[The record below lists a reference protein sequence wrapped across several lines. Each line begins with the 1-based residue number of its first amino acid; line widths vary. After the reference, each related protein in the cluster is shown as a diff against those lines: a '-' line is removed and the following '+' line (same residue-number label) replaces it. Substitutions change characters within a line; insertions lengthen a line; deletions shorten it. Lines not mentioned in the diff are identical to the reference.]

1 MKKSNQNRTNLDN
14 LSNEE
19 RTQLMKEGRCF
30 KCKKPGHRARD
41 CPPEDEQEESDNK
54 PTLIRART
62 MLSKLDK
69 TEKEKLLKS
78 LKEEGLTVLI
88 KTTETRAPLAVTKKA
103 TIKDLVD
110 RMKVL
115 MKEEK
120 IKFAKWMKKEEEP
133 NSLEKEAVPMQISPS
148 LDVDS
153 VTATIDSQSLIVP
166 MTISLGERESVETDS
181 LVDSGAGGVFI
192 DQNYARRLHLD
203 IKMLDIP
210 MKARNVDGTENK
222 RGIIKSYVDLQFKMG
237 DKDFTERF
245 FLTGLGRQTIILGFS
260 WLRKHNPLIDWQTG
274 YIAWRDE
281 EKETRTDPKSSME
294 EEEDQEQWKTR
305 TLNPI
310 NEEDDNEI
318 VVSYLEE
325 IKDDELWINA
335 KMNIAVE
342 LAIKENEKGG
352 KKEISME
359 ELVPEDLHDFLDVF
373 NEKQADRFPDSR
385 PWDHKIEMKEGFE
398 PKSFKVYNLTPIEQT
413 ELDKFLKEN
422 LDKGYIR
429 PSQSPMAS
437 PFFFVTKKD
446 GRLRPCQDYRYLN
459 DWTIKNAYPLPLIS
473 EIMDKLKGAKYFTKF
488 DVKGA
493 YNNIR
498 IRSGDEWKGAFK
510 TNRGLYEPTVMFFG
524 MCNSPATFQS
534 MMDSVFAEEIEG
546 NLVIIYMDDI
556 LVFAPNLEE
565 LAKSERIVLQKLR
578 DNDLYLKPKKCE
590 FREPKVEYLGMVIKE
605 GQISMD
611 PVKLG
616 GIRDWP
622 VPTTVK
628 EVRSFLGFGNFYRR
642 FIKGFSELAQPLN
655 DLLKKDRKFEWTSDQ
670 QHSFE
675 ILKKRFT
682 EEPVLMMPNHT
693 KPFQIEVDAS
703 KYATGAILTQLDS
716 NGDRHP
722 CAFISKTMSQAQ
734 RNYDTGDRELLA
746 IIRALQEW
754 RHYIQGSPHTTT
766 LYSDLANLTYFR
778 LPQTL
783 SYRQARWALYM
794 SEFDLKLTHI
804 PGSKN
809 ALADA
814 LSRHPDLCP
823 EGVDNKDIIALSDHL
838 FVNLIDMDL
847 QQRIASSKDMNF
859 DAAEAIKGLL
869 EQGPTTLRHDLA
881 DWEIE
886 DFEGK
891 NILFFKG
898 KNYVPRDA
906 NLRRDVVKLY
916 HDHLTAGHPGELQT
930 FNAV

>member
-1 MKKSNQNRTNLDN
+1 MDKEEKAKFFRQIGEERLIVLKKTAKFKTPLTETKKSTVKDLADKMKAMTK
-14 LSNEE
+14 EE
-19 RTQLMKEGRCF
+19 KAKIVELM
-30 KCKKPGHRARD
+30 
-41 CPPEDEQEESDNK
+41 EQEEE
-54 PTLIRART
+54 
-62 MLSKLDK
+62 LD
-69 TEKEKLLKS
+69 S
-78 LKEEGLTVLI
+78 
-88 KTTETRAPLAVTKKA
+88 TKKE
-103 TIKDLVD
+103 T
-110 RMKVL
+110 
-115 MKEEK
+115 
-120 IKFAKWMKKEEEP
+120 
-133 NSLEKEAVPMQISPS
+133 VPMQVSPS
-148 LDVDS
+148 LDVYL
-153 VTATIDSQSLIVP
+153 VIANIDSQSMNIP
-166 MTISLGERESVETDS
+166 MTISLDERGATETDS
-181 LVDSGAGGVFI
+181 LLDSGAGGIFI

-222 RGIIKSYVDLQFKMG
+222 RGTIKYYVNLRFRIGNKY
-237 DKDFTERF
+237 FAEHF
-245 FLTGLGRQTIILGFS
+245 FLTGLGKQTVILGFP
-260 WLRKHNPLIDWQTG
+260 WLKKHNPLVNWQTG
-274 YIAWRDE
+274 HIDWRDQ
-281 EKETRTDPKSSME
+281 EKDVQIDPKPSME
-294 EEEDQEQWKTR
+294 EEEDRELWKTR

-310 NEEDDNEI
+310 DDEDDDEI

-325 IKDDELWINA
+325 IEDDGLWINA
-335 KMNIAVE
+335 KTNVAVE
-342 LAIKENEKGG
+342 LAIKDAEKEG
-352 KKEISME
+352 KKEIPVE
-359 ELVPEDLHDFLDVF
+359 ELVPKDLHDFLDVF

-385 PWDHKIEMKEGFE
+385 SWDHKIEIKEGFE
-398 PKSFKVYNLTPIEQT
+398 PKSFKIYNLTPMEQI

-534 MMDSVFAEEIEG
+534 MMDSIFAKEIEG
-546 NLVIIYMDDI
+546 NLIIIYMDDI
-556 LVFAPNLEE
+556 LIFAPNLEE

-578 DNDLYLKPKKCE
+578 ENDLYLKPKKCE

-622 VPTTVK
+622 IPTSVK

-655 DLLKKDRKFEWTSDQ
+655 DLLKKDKKFEWTLNQ
-670 QHSFE
+670 QHAFE
-675 ILKKRFT
+675 TLKKRFT
-682 EEPVLMMPNHT
+682 EEPVLIMPDHS

-703 KYATGAILTQLDS
+703 KYATGAILTQMDS

-746 IIRALQEW
+746 IVRALEEW
-754 RHYIQGSPHTTT
+754 RHYIQGSPHTMTV
-766 LYSDLANLTYFR
+766 YSDHANLGYFK

-783 SYRQARWALYM
+783 SPRQARWALYI
-794 SEFDLKLTHI
+794 SEFDMKLVHI
-804 PGSKN
+804 PGPKN
-809 ALADA
+809 VLADA
-814 LSRHPDLCP
+814 LSRRPDLCP
-823 EGVDNKDIIALSDHL
+823 DEPDNRDIIVLPEHL
-838 FVNLIDMDL
+838 FINLIDMDL
-847 QQRIASSKDMNF
+847 QRRIASSKD
-859 DAAEAIKGLL
+859 K
-869 EQGPTTLRHDLA
+869 
-881 DWEIE
+881 
-886 DFEGK
+886 
-891 NILFFKG
+891 
-898 KNYVPRDA
+898 
-906 NLRRDVVKLY
+906 
-916 HDHLTAGHPGELQT
+916 
-930 FNAV
+930 